1 MRYGHGMP
9 CPYGSST
16 SNANNSNNAWSVD
29 LWHGYVGYY
38 DKSNFIIYVW
48 PVRAGQFG
56 SSGSLDYLVVTAPDG
71 VTAIGPQA
79 VGSAFPIKITAK
91 DWYGNIVTNLNGSL
105 TLSGSAS
112 SVKPMT
118 VPMLN
123 GVASPWVKVDRNG
136 CNQTIRAYGLGGSG
150 ASQPFTVGA
159 GGPATATLSGVVR
172 DGTGVMME
180 GATVKLDDGTSPLTV
195 KTNSNGEYR
204 FTGLLPCHYT
214 VSATDSSGGKSS
226 DLPVDVSNEKPK
238 IMNLTI
244 WGSICNPT
252 GRTPVLLVPGILGSS
267 VADGG
272 PYPVLP
278 KGAPSC
284 DYEEWENGS
293 WGLHDP
299 DKAAGWRDLLHDLV
313 VNEGYEVGCTL
324 FPAPYDW
331 RKNIDSIAKDC
342 LEKVIT
348 KAKSRAGSQ
357 KVNIVAHSMGG
368 LVTRSY
374 IQSGRYN
381 KDIDK
386 FAIVGTPNHG
396 SANAYYLWQGGDPLT
411 LDRGGDFMDRQ
422 LSFYTETV
430 NNLHHSMTNKYLY
443 TRIGVT
449 EPWYFG
455 YNEKKIRYFIQG
467 EVKSAQQLMP
477 TYAFLADN
485 THSFSLEK
493 DPNNWLK
500 DLNNDFD
507 NTGMNGVNAR
517 IFTGDQTDTISII
530 TVGKPNDRYV
540 DGAPKKTYE
549 ISGGDG
555 TVLATSIHLRNVDDA
570 PLKKGK
576 HSELINIYKNGI
588 IAFLKE
594 PAATTVTL
602 PTTVKAAATALSLV
616 AMAPNTRKLT
626 VFIQGRVSP
635 FLTDPSG
642 KSSGI
647 NPLTRTLENRIPNT
661 TVTSNLA
668 MASVSIDNPQ
678 DGAYILTLFGSDVED
693 YGLSLSWIGPEQTT
707 ETRVIGFNST
717 GTKDVAFVVDSTKP
731 EIVTTIGSTPQ
742 PPTSLQ
748 ADAVGTSS
756 LLTRLSW
763 QARGEV
769 GVIKYHIYSR
779 YDDEPYLTKI
789 GETVGTSF
797 DTNHS
802 WSGDAA
808 VKLRIYAV
816 SAVKAD
822 GSESFLSNF
831 AENNDRDHDGLT
843 DVEEATLGTD
853 PTKVDTDGDGF
864 NDSLEVLR
872 GSNPTDKNSVPN
884 AWLSVTLSGT
894 GGGGA
899 IAGETQEKVKIT
911 ISDQRAT
918 HRVAPT
924 CVTVG
929 PIRYSSVNGGG
940 LNMVCNGEQRRGEG

>member
-1 MRYGHGMP
+1 
-9 CPYGSST
+9 
-16 SNANNSNNAWSVD
+16 
-29 LWHGYVGYY
+29 
-38 DKSNFIIYVW
+38 
-48 PVRAGQFG
+48 
-56 SSGSLDYLVVTAPDG
+56 
-71 VTAIGPQA
+71 
-79 VGSAFPIKITAK
+79 
-91 DWYGNIVTNLNGSL
+91 
-105 TLSGSAS
+105 
-112 SVKPMT
+112 
-118 VPMLN
+118 
-123 GVASPWVKVDRNG
+123 
-136 CNQTIRAYGLGGSG
+136 
-150 ASQPFTVGA
+150 
-159 GGPATATLSGVVR
+159 
-172 DGTGVMME
+172 
-180 GATVKLDDGTSPLTV
+180 
-195 KTNSNGEYR
+195 
-204 FTGLLPCHYT
+204 
-214 VSATDSSGGKSS
+214 
-226 DLPVDVSNEKPK
+226 
-238 IMNLTI
+238 
-244 WGSICNPT
+244 
-252 GRTPVLLVPGILGSS
+252 
-267 VADGG
+267 
-272 PYPVLP
+272 
-278 KGAPSC
+278 
-284 DYEEWENGS
+284 
-293 WGLHDP
+293 
-299 DKAAGWRDLLHDLV
+299 
-313 VNEGYEVGCTL
+313 
-324 FPAPYDW
+324 
-331 RKNIDSIAKDC
+331 
-342 LEKVIT
+342 
-348 KAKSRAGSQ
+348 
-357 KVNIVAHSMGG
+357 
-368 LVTRSY
+368 
-374 IQSGRYN
+374 
-381 KDIDK
+381 
-386 FAIVGTPNHG
+386 
-396 SANAYYLWQGGDPLT
+396 
-411 LDRGGDFMDRQ
+411 
-422 LSFYTETV
+422 
-430 NNLHHSMTNKYLY
+430 MTNKYLY

-455 YNEKKIRYFIQG
+455 YNEKKIRDFIQG

-507 NTGMNGVNAR
+507 NTDMNGVNAR

-678 DGAYILTLFGSDVED
+678 DGAYILTLFGSEVED

-731 EIVTTIGSTPQ
+731 EIVTIGSTPQ
-742 PPTSLQ
+742 PPTGLL

-763 QARGEV
+763 QATGEA
-769 GVIKYHIYSR
+769 GVTKYHIYSR

-789 GETVGTSF
+789 GEAVGTSF
-797 DTNHS
+797 DTNHP
-802 WSGDAA
+802 WSGDTA
-808 VKLRIYAV
+808 VRLRIYAV
-816 SAVKAD
+816 SAVKGD

-843 DVEEATLGTD
+843 DAEEATLGTD

-864 NDSLEVLR
+864 SDFVEVMR
-872 GSNPTDKNSVPN
+872 GSNPLDKLSVPTT
-884 AWLSVTLSGT
+884 WLTVALSGF
-894 GGGGA
+894 GGGGVNSDPA
-899 IAGETQEKVKIT
+899 GIACTY
-911 ISDQRAT
+911 
-918 HRVAPT
+918 APT
-924 CVTVG
+924 GGTCVSDFPMNSTVKLFTTLDKDSLFG
-929 PIRYSSVNGGG
+929 AWSGACSGSTICSPVMSEPRDVTATFDFVTPVKVGDTPYDTLTAAYGDRAAGTILAREYTLIGDFTLDTAKAVTLKGGYDASYTTRPGATTINGKLTIGKGSLTADRVVIR
-940 LNMVCNGEQRRGEG
+940 